1 MKHTGRTMESAL
13 VFLLPLKSRKRKGTM
28 KGRDS
33 LKEKRTLSIDMKRTA
48 PIGVFDSG
56 VGGLTVARE
65 IMRHLPNENIVYF
78 GDTARVP
85 YGSKSRDNIIRYSR
99 QIINFLKTKNVKAI
113 VIACNTA
120 SALALEVVREEFDI
134 PIIGVVEP
142 GARAALEATKTKK
155 IGVIGTEATI
165 RSAMYEKIIQGFA
178 KEATVVGKACPLF
191 VPLVEEGFAKHKVTE
206 DIIDYYLASFMD
218 TDIDSLILGCTHYP
232 LLRSRIKEYV
242 GEKIT
247 LVNPAYETAMDLRQ
261 VLKECDMENTEMSQ
275 EHATYSFYVSDAA
288 DKFKQFANSILPYD
302 IETTK
307 QINIEE
313 Y

>member
-1 MKHTGRTMESAL
+1 
-13 VFLLPLKSRKRKGTM
+13 
-28 KGRDS
+28 
-33 LKEKRTLSIDMKRTA
+33 LSIDNKNAA
-48 PIGVFDSG
+48 PVGVFDSG

-65 IMRHLPNENIVYF
+65 IMRQLPNENLVYF

-99 QIINFLKTKNVKAI
+99 QIIHFLKTKGVKAI

-120 SALALEVVREEFDI
+120 SALALDVVREESDI

-142 GARAALEATKTKK
+142 GARAALQITQTKK
-155 IGVIGTEATI
+155 IGVIGTEATVQ
-165 RSAMYEKIIQGFA
+165 SAMYGKIIKGLDP
-178 KEATVVGKACPLF
+178 TVSVIGKACPLF

-206 DIIDYYLASFMD
+206 EIIDYYLASMKES
-218 TDIDSLILGCTHYP
+218 DIDSLILGCTHYP
-232 LLRSRIKEYV
+232 LLRSRIRAYL
-242 GEKIT
+242 GDKIQ
-247 LVNPAYETAMDLRQ
+247 LVNPAYETAMDLKYI
-261 VLKECDMENTEMSQ
+261 LKESGMENAGKEG

-302 IETTK
+302 IETTQ

>member
-1 MKHTGRTMESAL
+1 MDVEMRN
-13 VFLLPLKSRKRKGTM
+13 
-28 KGRDS
+28 
-33 LKEKRTLSIDMKRTA
+33 TA

-85 YGSKSRDNIIRYSR
+85 YGSKSKDNIIRYSR
-99 QIINFLKTKNVKAI
+99 QIINFLKTKQVKAI

-120 SALALEVVREEFDI
+120 SALALEVVREEIDI

-142 GARAALEATKTKK
+142 GARAALEITQTKK

-165 RSAMYEKIIQGFA
+165 RSAMYEKIIQEA
-178 KEATVVGKACPLF
+178 DKEAKVIGKACPLF

-206 DIIDYYLASFMD
+206 EIIDFYLDSFLK

-232 LLRSRIKEYV
+232 LLRSKIKQYV
-242 GEKIT
+242 GEQIT
-247 LVNPAYETAMDLRQ
+247 LVNPAYETAMDLKKI
-261 VLKECDMENTEMSQ
+261 LETCGMENTGKEQVQVSY
-275 EHATYSFYVSDAA
+275 EFYVSDAA

>member
-1 MKHTGRTMESAL
+1 MDTNVMKS
-13 VFLLPLKSRKRKGTM
+13 
-28 KGRDS
+28 
-33 LKEKRTLSIDMKRTA
+33 A

-65 IMRHLPNENIVYF
+65 IMRQLPNENIVYF

-85 YGSKSRDNIIRYSR
+85 YGSKSKDNIIRYSR
-99 QIINFLKTKNVKAI
+99 QIIHFLKTKNVKAI

-120 SALALEVVREEFDI
+120 SALALDVVREEIDI

-142 GARAALEATKTKK
+142 GARAALEITQTKK

-165 RSAMYEKIIQGFA
+165 RSAMYEKLIEERDS
-178 KEATVVGKACPLF
+178 EAEVVGKACPLF
-191 VPLVEEGFAKHKVTE
+191 VPLVEEGFAKHKVTRE
-206 DIIDYYLASFMD
+206 IIDYYLASLLE

-232 LLRSRIKEYV
+232 LLRSRIREYV
-242 GEKIT
+242 GDKIT
-247 LVNPAYETAMDLRQ
+247 LVNPAYETAMDLKK
-261 VLKECDMENTEMSQ
+261 LLEDAKMENTGEGQ
-275 EHATYSFYVSDAA
+275 EHASYSFYVSDAA

>member
-1 MKHTGRTMESAL
+1 MNL
-13 VFLLPLKSRKRKGTM
+13 DYIKS
-28 KGRDS
+28 
-33 LKEKRTLSIDMKRTA
+33 A

-85 YGSKSRDNIIRYSR
+85 YGSKSKDNIIRYSR
-99 QIINFLKTKNVKAI
+99 QIIHFLLTQDVKAI

-120 SALALEVVREEFDI
+120 SALALDVVKDEFQI

-142 GARAALEATKTKK
+142 GARAALAITETNK
-155 IGVIGTEATI
+155 IGVIGTEATV
-165 RSAMYEKIIQGFA
+165 RSAMYEKIIRDICPDV
-178 KEATVVGKACPLF
+178 EVVAKACPLF
-191 VPLVEEGFAKHKVTE
+191 VPLVEEGFKKHHVTDE
-206 DIIDYYLASFMD
+206 IIDYYLESMKESE
-218 TDIDSLILGCTHYP
+218 IDALILGCTHYP
-232 LLRSRIKEYV
+232 LLRSKIREYV
-242 GEKIT
+242 GDKIT
-247 LVNPAYETAMDLRQ
+247 LVNPAYETAMDLKQ
-261 VLKECDMENTEMSQ
+261 VLEERGLSNPESNG
-275 EHATYSFYVSDAA
+275 EHGSYSFYVSDAA

-302 IETTK
+302 IEATK

>member
-1 MKHTGRTMESAL
+1 MEID
-13 VFLLPLKSRKRKGTM
+13 VRKS
-28 KGRDS
+28 
-33 LKEKRTLSIDMKRTA
+33 A

-85 YGSKSRDNIIRYSR
+85 YGSKSKETIIRYAR
-99 QIINFLKTKNVKAI
+99 QIIHFLQSQDVKAI

-120 SALALEVVREEFDI
+120 SALALEVVREEFDL
-134 PIIGVVEP
+134 PILGVVEP
-142 GARAALEATKTKK
+142 GARAALAVTETGKV
-155 IGVIGTEATI
+155 GVIGTEATV
-165 RSAMYEKIIQGFA
+165 RSAMYEKVIHRL
-178 KEATVVGKACPLF
+178 EPNVEVVAKACPLF
-191 VPLVEEGFAKHKVTE
+191 VPLVEEGFKKHHVTDE
-206 DIIDYYLASFMD
+206 IIDYYLKSMKES
-218 TDIDSLILGCTHYP
+218 DIDALILGCTHYP
-232 LLRSRIKEYV
+232 LLRSKIREYV
-242 GEKIT
+242 GDKIT
-247 LVNPAYETAMDLRQ
+247 LVNPAYETAMDLKLLLEEKKLANEKR
-261 VLKECDMENTEMSQ
+261 EEERASYT
-275 EHATYSFYVSDAA
+275 FYVSDAA